1 MIKRMAHRLLAG
13 LLLPSLALAEV
24 VPTLRE
30 VSVSARSDGDEE
42 RRAAVTQKTVLDKT
56 EIEALGGLTV
66 GEVIRKLPGIE
77 AGAHN
82 GDGGPSAN
90 ARGMGRDA
98 VQFLVDGERPSA
110 NARYALTTVGRLPS
124 GELERIEILRGA
136 SAEHGGSAPLTV
148 NLVMRKAR
156 PQDSANIK
164 LAVGQRG
171 DEANT
176 QFTASLGGGDKAFSW
191 VFPVTVNHHGM
202 PLDKTTSRQVSTAGN
217 RTLWQ
222 EEREQGNYQLD
233 ELILSPRLSW
243 REASHSLT
251 LWPSL
256 YHNQGERRTNL
267 IRQAYSNPAS
277 GSGLMAD
284 GGRQEDENSRLT
296 IARLRAEG
304 ETRLTAGKLSAR
316 AAVMDSQRRSDTDRR
331 WTDAGGSSSA
341 AREALARD
349 ENEFSSAIRLDR
361 NVGEGLLSL
370 ALEQGWLRREE
381 RQAVSGASNY
391 RSQHQAEARQWT
403 AWLQHEWAATQTL
416 TLTGG
421 LRGEAIRLET
431 DGRSQ
436 NAGQVAPSLAA
447 RLELTPGL
455 IFRTSL
461 GAGIKAPKL
470 DEISGLTV
478 QGSGYNSPLEADRAG
493 NPNLVAERNINW
505 EAALDQQLPNGA
517 GSVGANIYLRRTEN
531 FIERRTQLEAGR
543 WVDRPYNEGRAQH
556 YGLELDS
563 KLKGDA
569 FGFKGSTLRSHLTL
583 PQGRVDDERLGVRR
597 DVRDLPRY
605 QLTLGFD
612 QSLPFLQAT
621 TGFQLNQFGPT
632 RSAVANELNKRQQ
645 ARTLLDIYAVR
656 RLTAQLNLRLEAQNL
671 LRADTRR
678 LADARYGNDSWQLN
692 TTERSQRTLMLAL
705 EGKW

>member
-1 MIKRMAHRLLAG
+1 MIKLLACPLIAG
-13 LLLPSLALAEV
+13 LLLPALAAAEATRTLQEV
-24 VPTLRE
+24 T
-30 VSVSARSDGDEE
+30 VSARSDGDEE

-77 AGAHN
+77 SAAHS

-156 PQDSANIK
+156 PQASSSLR
-164 LAVGQRG
+164 LAAGVRG
-171 DEANT
+171 EEANT
-176 QFTASLGGGDKAFSW
+176 QFTASLGGGDKTFSW
-191 VFPVTVNHHGM
+191 IFPVTVNHHGM

-222 EEREQGNYQLD
+222 KEREQGNYQLD

-243 REASHSLT
+243 REASNSLS

-256 YHNQGERRTNL
+256 YHNQGERRSTL
-267 IRQAYSNPAS
+267 TRQAYSNPAG
-277 GSGLMAD
+277 GSGLLSD
-284 GGRQEDENSRLT
+284 GGRREDENSQLT

-331 WTDAGGSSSA
+331 WTSADGGSSA
-341 AREALARD
+341 AREALARG

-381 RQAVSGASNY
+381 RQTVSGSSAY
-391 RSQHQAEARQWT
+391 RRQHQAETRQWT
-403 AWLQHEWAATQTL
+403 AWVQHEWAASKAL

-447 RLELTPGL
+447 RLELRPGL

-505 EAALDQQLPNGA
+505 EAALDQQLPNDA
-517 GSVGANIYLRRTEN
+517 GSIGANIYLRQTEN
-531 FIERRTQLEAGR
+531 FIERRTQQEAGR

-583 PQGRVDDERLGVRR
+583 PQGRVDDERLGVQR

-621 TGFQLNQFGPT
+621 TGFQLNQFGQT
-632 RSAVANELNKRQQ
+632 RSAVPNELNHRQQ

-656 RLTAQLNLRLEAQNL
+656 RITAQLNLRFEAQNL
-671 LRADTRR
+671 LRADIRR
-678 LADARYGNDSWQLN
+678 MADARYANDSWQLSSA
-692 TTERSQRTLMLAL
+692 ERGQRTLMLSL